1 MLIALSGLIMAMAL
15 MLSLVYWLS
24 VSWDLLACLPQERQV
39 RPATVRHVAASRARV
54 DFFMWLPVIAVGFE
68 CWTDVVGTMLPYFG
82 AKIVIIIGNAK

>member
-1 MLIALSGLIMAMAL
+1 M
-15 MLSLVYWLS
+15 
-24 VSWDLLACLPQERQV
+24 